1 MSMADNR
8 TTIRTIADLG
18 QADLVRGDAEV
29 GIAEVARRYAIAITP
44 TIQERIGHASDGPVG
59 RQFVPTV
66 RELVVTAEERH
77 DPIGDEAF
85 SPVRGVTHRYRD
97 RVLLK
102 PLQTCPVYCRFCF
115 RREAV
120 GPLHGVLPEAD
131 LAAALGY
138 IRDHRAI
145 WEVILSGGDP
155 LMLRPARLRRIIEA
169 LDAID
174 HVKVIRVHTRIPVV
188 WPDHVGEEALSAL
201 ACDTP
206 VWIIVHCNHRQEI
219 GPEASA
225 ALRRLADHGFPLLS
239 QTVLL
244 KGVNDDPATLE
255 ELFRTLVEHRVKPY
269 YLHHADLAH
278 GTSHFRISVEAGRRI
293 ARELRGD
300 VSGLCQPTYV
310 LDIPGGHGKV
320 PLAESHAER
329 CPDGSYL
336 VRDRTGALH
345 RYPPAVHETEA
356 GVE

>member
-1 MSMADNR
+1 MADNGR
-8 TTIRTIADLG
+8 TIKTIADLS
-18 QADLVRGDAEV
+18 QAGLAPGGDETA
-29 GIAEVARRYAIAITP
+29 IAEVARRYAIAITP
-44 TIQERIGHASDGPVG
+44 TIQERIGHAWDGPVG
-59 RQFVPTV
+59 RQFVPTG

-77 DPIGDEAF
+77 DPVGDEAF
-85 SPVRGVTHRYRD
+85 SPVRGVTHRYED

-120 GPLHGVLPEAD
+120 GPMHGVLPEAD
-131 LAAALGY
+131 LAAALDY
-138 IRDHRAI
+138 IRDQRVI

-155 LMLRPARLRRIIEA
+155 LMLRPARLRRIIAA

-206 VWIIVHCNHRQEI
+206 VWIVVHCNHRQEI

-225 ALRRLADHGFPLLS
+225 ALRRLADRGFPLLS

-244 KGVNDDPATLE
+244 KGINDDATVLE
-255 ELFRTLVEHRVKPY
+255 ELFRALVEHRVKPY
-269 YLHHADLAH
+269 YLHHPDLAH
-278 GTSHFRISVEAGRRI
+278 GTSHFRIPVEAGQRI

-329 CPDGSYL
+329 CPDGTYL
-336 VRDRTGALH
+336 VSDRTGALH
-345 RYPPAVHETEA
+345 RYPPAAGEAEA
-356 GVE
+356 GVQ